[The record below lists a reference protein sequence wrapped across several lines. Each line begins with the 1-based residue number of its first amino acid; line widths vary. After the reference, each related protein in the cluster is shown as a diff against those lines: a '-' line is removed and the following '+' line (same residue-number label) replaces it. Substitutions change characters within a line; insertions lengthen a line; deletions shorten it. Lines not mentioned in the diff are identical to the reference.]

1 MHQTEGFREE
11 VSGMGKKRKRKKAA
25 SGGKRS
31 LYLSQKDIKTYRKI
45 ADKAY
50 QGKISPVSKE

>member
-1 MHQTEGFREE
+1 
-11 VSGMGKKRKRKKAA
+11 MGKKRKKKKAA